1 MKKEVYLR
9 KRGDYIFLV
18 ISVGRQRIYLS
29 SGVSMRDKWWD
40 QNFVTKNHP
49 EYASI
54 ARKLEDC
61 LRISGGLIKMLPE
74 HTTPTEI
81 KERYLEIVRK
91 KEEEEI
97 KELGINIKY
106 HFVNDFKEFIARRK
120 ALFRKNTVR
129 AYNTTLNILLD
140 FETHSGTRLDILT
153 FDKFV
158 FEQFISFLILQKN
171 HYNNTVAKHVTVLK
185 AFIRYTYPEFNGSF
199 IKYHEYRPEVV
210 ALSEDELVYL
220 TRVPC
225 TGPKEIAKD
234 LFVFLAVTGMRISD
248 VKRFNPQWV
257 TKEFIEYSAEKTM
270 SKAYVPLLETA
281 KGILEKYD
289 NHPPRMNEQYFNR
302 TIKKVFF
309 DAGLDRAV
317 VLRDRQGRRMVEHV
331 HALHEIVSSHTG
343 RKTFVSMM
351 LARGVPIQDVMNMS
365 GHQDYR
371 SMKPYIQVDRERMKK
386 YVSDINF

>member
-1 MKKEVYLR
+1 
-9 KRGDYIFLV
+9 
-18 ISVGRQRIYLS
+18 
-29 SGVSMRDKWWD
+29 MREKWWD

-49 EYASI
+49 EYASV
-54 ARKLEDC
+54 ARKLEEC
-61 LRISGGLIKMLPE
+61 LRISVGLIKLLPE
-74 HTTPTEI
+74 HTTALEI
-81 KERYLEIVRK
+81 KERYLEIMRK

-106 HFVNDFKEFIARRK
+106 NFISDFKAFIAKRK
-120 ALFRKNTVR
+120 ALYRFNTIKK
-129 AYNTTLNILLD
+129 YGTTLNILLD

-153 FDKFV
+153 LDKFV

-171 HYNNTVAKHVTVLK
+171 HFNNTVAKHVAVIK
-185 AFIRYTYPEFNGSF
+185 AFVRDTYPDFNPSF
-199 IKYHEYRPEVV
+199 IKYSEYRPEII
-210 ALSEDELVYL
+210 ALTEDELVHL
-220 TRVPC
+220 THIPFV
-225 TGPKEIAKD
+225 GPKEIAKD
-234 LFVFLAVTGMRISD
+234 LFVFLCLTGMRISD

-257 TKEFIEYSAEKTM
+257 TREFVEYSAEKTM

-281 KGILEKYD
+281 KGILEKYGG
-289 NHPPRMNEQYFNR
+289 NPPRMNEQYFNR